1 MNERAT
7 ILTVDDLV
15 SVSSFGLSPLA
26 GGDGLTREVLWA
38 HSCELRSPE
47 QWLGPHE
54 LLMTVGHCVP
64 HDDEGQKDLIAHL
77 DRAGLAGIVIGDHE
91 TAPEVSDAMK
101 TEADTRGFPLLL
113 AASRIPFAVI
123 ARHVAAASSS
133 DRVQQVL
140 TLSKVYQIAT
150 SAADGATLVEEL
162 ATLLNVGLSVVD
174 CLTGLDVL
182 TSGGAADSTVSRR
195 ERRFPLS
202 GDHRAELLVREH
214 PNEPI
219 DGFLLI
225 HLRKVLETAADR
237 VTVTA
242 DHRTELSERA
252 YRDLRS
258 VTDPSEVTPLLQ
270 GHTPDRGYR
279 ILAFPETERRKIG
292 RAAAVLDLP
301 VLLGSEELVA
311 FMYVPVG
318 EIDRVRSM
326 AEDFGLPMGASSTF
340 EDVRDLRPA
349 AHEAQRALETLR
361 FSGQLWAEFDSRP
374 VSVLARSE
382 REMAAIVDSV
392 LGELADPSPSST
404 KLRTTLF
411 AYLRND
417 RKWQETAFEL
427 GIHRQ
432 SLSYRL
438 QRIQAVLGL
447 SLSSSADIASLWI
460 AYQAWEASDR

>member
-15 SVSSFGLSPLA
+15 SVSSFGLSSLA

-182 TSGGAADSTVSRR
+182 TSRGAADSTVSRR

-301 VLLGSEELVA
+301 VLLGSEELLA
-311 FMYVPVG
+311 FMYVPVA

-326 AEDFGLPMGASSTF
+326 AEDFGLPMGLHRLSRTSVTCAPQPMRHSVRWKRCVSADSCGRNSTAG
-340 EDVRDLRPA
+340 RC
-349 AHEAQRALETLR
+349 
-361 FSGQLWAEFDSRP
+361 
-374 VSVLARSE
+374 
-382 REMAAIVDSV
+382 
-392 LGELADPSPSST
+392 PSSHGPNARWPPSSI
-404 KLRTTLF
+404 LCSVSS
-411 AYLRND
+411 
-417 RKWQETAFEL
+417 ETRL
-427 GIHRQ
+427 LPPQ
-432 SLSYRL
+432 SCARL
-438 QRIQAVLGL
+438 CSPISATIANGRRR
-447 SLSSSADIASLWI
+447 LSSWGYIAR
-460 AYQAWEASDR
+460 A